1 MYVDLLSSN
10 LDVKFGE
17 LTNGGLGFQQLDIS
31 LFLYPPL
38 TLACGGEENDEI
50 VWKFSENPDL
60 SSHVDLNATYSD
72 IKTGLSWLDVDS
84 TKQGYYQCQIGN
96 SSSYR
101 VGVYDNTVTKGE
113 NLPFQFYTSLA
124 RFACF
129 ETLFLR

>member
-1 MYVDLLSSN
+1 M
-10 LDVKFGE
+10 
-17 LTNGGLGFQQLDIS
+17 DIS

-84 TKQGYYQCQIGN
+84 TKQGYYRCQIGN
-96 SSSYR
+96 SSSYT
-101 VGVYDNTVTKGE
+101 VGLYDRTITKGMNLLYDN
-113 NLPFQFYTSLA
+113 YIYSTSL
-124 RFACF
+124 
-129 ETLFLR
+129 L